1 MTMPVRTH
9 LLFGTQHRTFSL
21 LRYLKA
27 RPRLS
32 LLSVVAL
39 LLLVSFY
46 ALYVGNEADG
56 VVGVLLALVGQG
68 DEFLSFLLFEL
79 RVPRILAAVIAG
91 AGLGAGGCLLQTMAR
106 NRLAT
111 PNIVGL
117 DNGATAFAIASI
129 VVVPLSLA
137 TPALAL
143 VGAATAAALAFG
155 LSGGMGSKGY
165 RFIVMGV
172 GIGAVFGA
180 LTNFM
185 LARTDMDSA
194 NAAYPWTVG
203 SLNARPEESVWWM
216 FVCLLFCLP
225 LGAFLSRSL
234 NIMRLSDEVA
244 ISLGVAMRRVRWLTL
259 ATTVCLTGF
268 AVALAGPVGMIAL
281 VAPEA
286 ARHFIAANRVS
297 VWHAALFGSLFL
309 LLADIVGQ
317 RLWSPV
323 EIPVGLITAIVGSP
337 YLIWLLLRKQANQA
351 L

>member
-1 MTMPVRTH
+1 MS
-9 LLFGTQHRTFSL
+9 TQLSPSTQYTRQAEHQGVL
-21 LRYLKA
+21 PWLRY
-27 RPRLS
+27 RPAVS
-32 LLSVVAL
+32 LVLLIIL
-39 LLLVSFY
+39 LLLVAFY
-46 ALYVGNEADG
+46 GLYVGNEDEGAW
-56 VVGVLLALVGQG
+56 VVLLTLFGYG
-68 DEFLSFLLFEL
+68 DPFLAFLIHEL
-79 RVPRILAAVIAG
+79 RGPRILAAVVAG

-129 VVVPLSLA
+129 VAVPISLA

-143 VGAATAAALAFG
+143 IGAATAAALAFG

-203 SLNARPEESVWWM
+203 SLNARPDEALWWM
-216 FVCLLFCLP
+216 FICLVFCLP
-225 LGAFLSRSL
+225 IGAFLTRSL
-234 NIMRLSDEVA
+234 NIMRLSDQVA
-244 ISLGVAMRRVRWLTL
+244 ISLGVAMYRVRWLTL
-259 ATTVCLTGF
+259 AITVCLTGF

-286 ARHFIAANRVS
+286 ARHIIAANRVS
-297 VWHAALFGSLFL
+297 VWHAAVFGSLFL

-317 RLWSPV
+317 RLWSPI

-337 YLIWLLLRKQANQA
+337 YLIWLLLRKQTNQA

>member
-27 RPRLS
+27 RPWLS

-91 AGLGAGGCLLQTMAR
+91 DGLGDGGCLLQTMAR

-129 VVVPLSLA
+129 VAIPLSLA
-137 TPALAL
+137 TPLLAL
-143 VGAATAAALAFG
+143 MGAATAAALAFG

-180 LTNFM
+180 VTNFM

-194 NAAYPWTVG
+194 NAAYPWTVV
-203 SLNARPEESVWWM
+203 SINALPEDAVWWM
-216 FVCLLFCLP
+216 FFCLVICLP
-225 LGAFLSRSL
+225 LGAWLTRSL
-234 NIMRLSDEVA
+234 NIIRLSVEVA
-244 ISLGVAMRRVRWLTL
+244 ISLGIFMLLSSWMCILV
-259 ATTVCLTGF
+259 TVCLRGF
-268 AVALAGPVGMIAL
+268 AVTREDHYIIISMVYA
-281 VAPEA
+281 VAE
-286 ARHFIAANRVS
+286 RI
-297 VWHAALFGSLFL
+297 
-309 LLADIVGQ
+309 
-317 RLWSPV
+317 
-323 EIPVGLITAIVGSP
+323 
-337 YLIWLLLRKQANQA
+337 
-351 L
+351 